1 MLIPD
6 KHTEDAGSVR
16 GSGSETFFWKALAAV
31 SLTASLVAAG
41 LAWSVCRD
49 IPPLAAMARYE
60 NEPKLSL
67 GAAEREKFNKITLL
81 QIIDGMNLL
90 NGNPEIMLSADQSRQ
105 IAAALPLVNQIID
118 DGMAG
123 ENTVLEGSSD
133 NYLDNVPFMV
143 KNNLWSVLNDRQRQ
157 EIVGLL
163 EAGRLN
169 SSAQE
174 ILGILPDF
182 YKRICLDVGL
192 TDEFSENGLSP
203 MRKRL
208 DKLRVIH
215 WIIGI
220 ILLGNEGRYAV
231 TPDQARVLKPMIAPL
246 MLEVNKA
253 PGVRPSTYFP
263 ILESQVCSVLTDEQ
277 QTYILQLLWNN
288 AIFDKIFSPVFVFNQ
303 FDSFLNSLVYG
314 SYYEVPTVEKL
325 LQGEDTDEDD
335 IVTVLFPVAIIDTS
349 LYQMLCGIMF
359 VLENDDELRFTDEQV
374 NDLLLIRDEIEECFR
389 EDHGRDRNLYIRK
402 VEAKVLSYLNDA
414 QVQKI
419 KDVLSVTYV
428 PEKLARNE
436 FEKFLAARMDRRRY
450 VYDGENEEVLKLCRH
465 GKEKE

>member
-16 GSGSETFFWKALAAV
+16 GRGSETFFWKALAAV

-67 GAAEREKFNKITLL
+67 GAAEKEKFNKITLL
-81 QIIDGMNLL
+81 QMIDGMNLL

-123 ENTVLEGSSD
+123 KNTVLDDSSD
-133 NYLDNVPFMV
+133 NYLDNIPFMV

-157 EIVGLL
+157 EIIRLL

-169 SSAQE
+169 CSVQE
-174 ILGILPDF
+174 VLGILPDF

-192 TDEFSENGLSP
+192 TDEFSEYGLSP

-220 ILLGNEGRYAV
+220 ILLGSEGRYAV
-231 TPDQARVLKPMIAPL
+231 TPDQARVLKPMVAPL

-253 PGVRPSTYFP
+253 PGVRPSNYFP

-277 QTYILQLLWNN
+277 QSYILKIFWKN
-288 AIFDKIFSPVFVFNQ
+288 AIFDKVFNPVFVFNQ
-303 FDSFLNSLVYG
+303 FDTFLNNLING
-314 SYYEVPTVEKL
+314 NDVPTVEDL
-325 LQGEDTDEDD
+325 LQGEDTDEED

-349 LYQMLCGIMF
+349 LYQMLSGIMF
-359 VLENDDELRFTDEQV
+359 VLENDDDLRFTDEQV

-389 EDHGRDRNLYIRK
+389 EDHGRDRNVYILK

-436 FEKFLAARMDRRRY
+436 FEKFLTARMDRRRY
-450 VYDGENEEVLKLCRH
+450 VYDGENKEVLKLCGH
-465 GKEKE
+465 GKE